1 MNLKELIEHITD
13 GYGIFGTYLIGT
25 ELSTLGDLP
34 AIPDGYMFYKVDCD
48 KDVEN
53 VKNMMKIE
61 NDKINELYPN
71 AEDEIHL
78 SLDDYESRCFLTA
91 LLFENV
97 FNHWCG
103 KNTRIKYKF
112 DDKTKLSEYDIF
124 GMELW
129 NWIRDEIST
138 DELKNSALN
147 FKKAVMEQ

>member
-61 NDKINELYPN
+61 NNKIDELYPN

-97 FNHWCG
+97 FNYWCG
-103 KNTRIKYKF
+103 KNTRIKYEF

>member
-61 NDKINELYPN
+61 NNKIDELYPN

-97 FNHWCG
+97 FNYWCG
-103 KNTRIKYKF
+103 KNTRIKYEF
-112 DDKTKLSEYDIF
+112 DDKTKLSEYDIL